1 MKNRIRLF
9 LFCFFGAVLAAD
21 SAAAESAVSFPA
33 SQVKAVLVTGADW
46 QVSFQA
52 RPKRFR
58 RNKRHSIRDSY
69 LFEIQS
75 GGATKGGAAT
85 RKPAT
90 KDVSAGATGD
100 ATGSAESARGQA
112 GGVPDRVPDRVG
124 ADHLKKIV
132 SLSADGTV
140 IIQENRRRNRQRNL
154 HLRFSQ
160 KIPQKERNETE
171 EKSSEQESKNNPD
184 APFAE
189 APKILKVTGP
199 GEAALSLFLLRGKA
213 QIIGWKGPVFIF
225 SPENTEV
232 SGEKSQGAW
241 RLSLRRGRVNLQT
254 HKGELDLQGFH
265 LETSLK
271 KQQGSVRLQFNEG
284 YLKVSEGEGD
294 LSWTT
299 DRGETD
305 LRDWKGDLKGE
316 SVSGKI
322 SGKNLR
328 PKTARLFSK
337 KGTLALRFASRPL
350 LDINSASGTIRA
362 PRYMNK
368 KRAGRA
374 LAVSGR
380 LRGTGPREGEVFIK
394 TESGT
399 VFVR

>member
-1 MKNRIRLF
+1 MK
-9 LFCFFGAVLAAD
+9 
-21 SAAAESAVSFPA
+21 
-33 SQVKAVLVTGADW
+33 
-46 QVSFQA
+46 
-52 RPKRFR
+52 PK
-58 RNKRHSIRDSY
+58 
-69 LFEIQS
+69 
-75 GGATKGGAAT
+75 
-85 RKPAT
+85 
-90 KDVSAGATGD
+90 
-100 ATGSAESARGQA
+100 
-112 GGVPDRVPDRVG
+112 
-124 ADHLKKIV
+124 KKV
-132 SLSADGTV
+132 
-140 IIQENRRRNRQRNL
+140 RNRNQKTIRTRPL
-154 HLRFSQ
+154 QKLR
-160 KIPQKERNETE
+160 R
-171 EKSSEQESKNNPD
+171 SS
-184 APFAE
+184 
-189 APKILKVTGP
+189 
-199 GEAALSLFLLRGKA
+199 
-213 QIIGWKGPVFIF
+213 
-225 SPENTEV
+225 
-232 SGEKSQGAW
+232 KSQGRGRRRFPSSFCEGKRKSSDGKGRSLFSLRKIRRFQERKAKAHGGW
-241 RLSLRRGRVNLQT
+241 SLRRGRVNLQT